1 MKFYHPS
8 SLYLISLSH
17 GAPCTVRRFAL
28 KNAFT
33 NFFTANERH
42 FICGEIAAE
51 YRQNE
56 KCAKPFG
63 KNQTMPSWQEPVL
76 HKSLGKGS
84 SVICRILYNQ
94 GEKSSPNWPH
104 GGSKNIILCFFANM
118 RYIRDGICTGC
129 IRRWIY
135 YLYISVP

>member
-1 MKFYHPS
+1 M
-8 SLYLISLSH
+8 
-17 GAPCTVRRFAL
+17 CTAL
-28 KNAFT
+28 KLCFILKEFTQRKSCICNAFLQI
-33 NFFTANERH
+33 FLTANEIH
-42 FICGEIAAE
+42 FICGG
-51 YRQNE
+51 
-56 KCAKPFG
+56 KCCRVPTKQKMLQAIRT
-63 KNQTMPSWQEPVL
+63 KNQTMPPSRQEPVL

-135 YLYISVP
+135 YLNISVPIGK